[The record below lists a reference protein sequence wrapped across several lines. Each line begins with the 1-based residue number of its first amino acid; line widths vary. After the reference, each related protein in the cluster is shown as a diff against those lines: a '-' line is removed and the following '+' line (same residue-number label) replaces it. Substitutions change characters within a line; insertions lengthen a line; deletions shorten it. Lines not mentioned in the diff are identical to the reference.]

1 MKLKQREQRVNMKP
15 LKYTAVLD
23 RIIIEPTEATG
34 MSESGLIHLAVEKE
48 EHNGLVRSVG
58 PDVKHVRV
66 GDIAYYMEKQF
77 VNRDGFICLHEEDI
91 LFVEEFKKG

>member
-1 MKLKQREQRVNMKP
+1 MKP
-15 LKYTAVLD
+15 MKYTAVLD

-58 PDVKHVRV
+58 PNVKGV
-66 GDIAYYMEKQF
+66 
-77 VNRDGFICLHEEDI
+77 ICR
-91 LFVEEFKKG
+91 